1 MFGLTDLT
9 QNLAHL
15 LCGVE
20 KIMKRFFIR
29 SELSAVIT
37 VVAMLAAG
45 AIAKLG
51 IAAHLLQLTH

>member
-15 LCGVE
+15 LCRVE
-20 KIMKRFFIR
+20 EIMKQFSIR

-51 IAAHLLQLTH
+51 VAAHLLQLTH